1 MTVQVNKVFNS
12 IDDGINN
19 MLDAAAHDYS
29 KNGFAHRSS
38 NDFRDKF
45 IVKIGKK
52 YIKIGRKSDYNNKM
66 GQVWAF
72 VVNTDDDKL
81 FKRGDVLKAAGFNAP
96 ARNAPRGN
104 VLDGGFPIQW
114 TGPLYL

>member
-1 MTVQVNKVFNS
+1 MTMIKKKFEK
-12 IDDGINN
+12 IEDGINN
-19 MLDAAAHDYS
+19 MLDAAAHDYAKS
-29 KNGFAHRSS
+29 GFKHRTSD
-38 NDFRDKF
+38 DFRSKF
-45 IVKIGKK
+45 MVKVGQK
-52 YIKIGRKSDYNNKM
+52 YIKIGRKSDYNGKM

-72 VVNTDDDKL
+72 VVNTDNDKK
-81 FKRGDVLKAAGFNAP
+81 FKKGDVLKAAGFSAP

>member
-1 MTVQVNKVFNS
+1 MTVQVKKKFDNL
-12 IDDGINN
+12 DDGINN
-19 MLDAAAHDYS
+19 MLDAAAWDY
-29 KNGFAHRSS
+29 NNAGFKHKTSD
-38 NDFRDKF
+38 DFRSKF
-45 IVKIGKK
+45 IVKVGQK
-52 YIKIGRKSDYNNKM
+52 YIKIGRKSDYNDKM

-72 VVNTDDDKL
+72 VVNTDDDKK

-104 VLDGGFPIQW
+104 VLDGGFNINW